1 MVNKMTYKNK
11 IYSQNNK
18 KITLIYLILSMIMK
32 LKKYN
37 NNNN

>member
-1 MVNKMTYKNK
+1 MVYKMTYKNK

-18 KITLIYLILSMIMK
+18 KITLFYLILSMIMK